1 MGNCCQIDSTTREL
15 DKRMKEEQQKEERT
29 SKILFLGS
37 GGGGKSTM
45 FKQLGYIYNDSNTK
59 FDPLLKTK
67 IYTQIIEQMQTA
79 IELCLNS
86 KQTNNNNTKFTDSII
101 TIQQH
106 QQLTNLPIN
115 VANAIQYIW
124 KNSEILQSLMKNMSF
139 TQKVFEET
147 TIYFWNELD
156 RIKQPNYSPN
166 RTDFLNLREKTTGI
180 SQRYFDINNRL
191 FHIFDVGGQVSERK
205 KWINCFD
212 GVTAVIFVAD
222 LSCYNE
228 VLYEDYYTNAMTDQ
242 LDLFDDIC
250 NCQSLKFVSMILF
263 LNKKDIFE
271 DKIKRVALS
280 KCDSFKDYSGRED
293 SYDETV
299 KYISSKFNKLN
310 SNPEE
315 KYIFTHVTCAT
326 DYDNIQKVFVDVEH
340 IVVDKGLN
348 AAGF

>member
-191 FHIFDVGGQVSERK
+191 FHIFDVGGQVS
-205 KWINCFD
+205 
-212 GVTAVIFVAD
+212 
-222 LSCYNE
+222 
-228 VLYEDYYTNAMTDQ
+228 
-242 LDLFDDIC
+242 
-250 NCQSLKFVSMILF
+250 
-263 LNKKDIFE
+263 
-271 DKIKRVALS
+271 
-280 KCDSFKDYSGRED
+280 
-293 SYDETV
+293 
-299 KYISSKFNKLN
+299 
-310 SNPEE
+310 
-315 KYIFTHVTCAT
+315 
-326 DYDNIQKVFVDVEH
+326 
-340 IVVDKGLN
+340 
-348 AAGF
+348 